1 MDMKDGQRHPIMSWQ
16 SLLETRSEGAGRT
29 GQRQMDERAERLME
43 RNMIY
48 PDLGSSLR
56 TMKGGTR
63 ERWQ

>member
-1 MDMKDGQRHPIMSWQ
+1 MDMKGGQRHPILSWQ
-16 SLLETRSEGAGRT
+16 NLLETKSEGARRT
-29 GQRQMDERAERLME
+29 EQREMNERAVRLME